1 LTPIFSGFIRDDPP
15 HLRHPR
21 SINPYTDVKTD
32 LGEETMR
39 TLCFALRLL
48 MKTNTFK
55 SVAVLTLVSGLGANV
70 IAGRR
75 LPENPP
81 WQATAEEEKRG
92 RDLLSQVITAMGGG
106 QKIDELTSYADVH
119 KATAKL
125 PQGDQEVGGRWII
138 EFVRG
143 HAGVELPDR
152 VREEVTVDGP
162 QGKRLTVKVYG
173 PGNSFVADQGRIH
186 QLTEDRR
193 LEWMMSLQQHPLMLL
208 RARALPRFRVAAA
221 GNSQVDGRAV
231 HLLLVEVYGRR
242 LTLGIDAESRRI
254 LTVSFRDKDWHTG
267 VPGQFVV
274 RYSDYRIASGLV
286 LPFRHDYFCDGRLLL
301 TGILESITLNQKI
314 DPKLYEKP

>member
-1 LTPIFSGFIRDDPP
+1 L
-15 HLRHPR
+15 
-21 SINPYTDVKTD
+21 KTD
-32 LGEETMR
+32 IGEEKMR
-39 TLCFALRLL
+39 ALCFALRLL
-48 MKTNTFK
+48 SKTNAFK

-70 IAGRR
+70 ISGR
-75 LPENPP
+75 PQSENPP
-81 WQATAEEEKRG
+81 WQGSVEEEKRG
-92 RDLLSQVITAMGGG
+92 RELLSQVITAMGGG
-106 QKIDELTSYADVH
+106 LKIDELTSYADVH

-143 HAGVELPDR
+143 RAGDELPDR

-162 QGKRLTVKVYG
+162 QGKRLTVKVYA
-173 PGNSFVADQGRIH
+173 PGNSFVVDQGRMR

-208 RARALPRFRVAAA
+208 RARAQPGFRVAAA

-242 LTLGIDAESRRI
+242 LTLGIDAENWRT
-254 LTVSFRDKDWHTG
+254 LTVSYRDKDWRTG
-267 VPGQFVV
+267 VLGQFVV
-274 RYSDYRIASGLV
+274 RYSDYRNASGLV

-301 TGILESITLNQKI
+301 TGFLESITLNQKI

>member
-1 LTPIFSGFIRDDPP
+1 MTLIERIDADAFI
-15 HLRHPR
+15 
-21 SINPYTDVKTD
+21 
-32 LGEETMR
+32 GEETMR

-48 MKTNTFK
+48 SITTAFT
-55 SVAVLTLVSGLGANV
+55 SVPVLTLVSGLGANV

-75 LPENPP
+75 QSENPA
-81 WQATAEEEKRG
+81 WQTAVEEEKRG
-92 RDLLSQVITAMGGG
+92 RELLSQVVTAMGGG

-125 PQGDQEVGGRWII
+125 PQGDHEVGGRWII

-143 HAGVELPDR
+143 HAGAELPDR
-152 VREEVTVDGP
+152 VREEVTVDGS
-162 QGKRLTVKVYG
+162 QGKRLTVKVYA
-173 PGNSFVADQGRIH
+173 PGNSFVVDQGRIS

-193 LEWMMSLQQHPLMLL
+193 LEWMMNLQHHPLILL
-208 RARALPRFRVAAA
+208 RARTQPSFRVAAA
-221 GNSQVDGRAV
+221 GNSQVDGRAIHV
-231 HLLLVEVYGRR
+231 LLVEVYGRR

-267 VPGQFVV
+267 VLGQFVV
-274 RYSDYRIASGLV
+274 RYSDYRNASGLV

-301 TGILESITLNQKI
+301 TGILETVAINQKI